1 MTTIQLTQEQHELLA
16 LAIRSLKNSLNDRKM
31 APLSMPIEEARL
43 NIASQI
49 FVSLAANAKANP
61 IETEKLATMAC
72 NEANT
77 FICTYLSVNSR

>member
-16 LAIRSLKNSLNDRKM
+16 LAVRSLKNSLNDRKM
-31 APLSMPIEEARL
+31 APLSTPIEEARL
-43 NIASQI
+43 NIAGQI

-72 NEANT
+72 NAANT
-77 FICTYLSVNSR
+77 FITTYLSVNSR